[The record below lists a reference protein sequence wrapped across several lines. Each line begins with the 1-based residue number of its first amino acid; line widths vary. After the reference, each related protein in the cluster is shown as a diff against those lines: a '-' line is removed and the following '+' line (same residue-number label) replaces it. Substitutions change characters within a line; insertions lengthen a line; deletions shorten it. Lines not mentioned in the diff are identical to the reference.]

1 MISLKGSR
9 RKSTATVPREFTG
22 QERIFADSLV
32 ESIDSLAGRRGE
44 PIDRA
49 VTFRDLLDANVL
61 SLAAG
66 QPLSNAGGVN
76 LVNPLD
82 PTTSVGGGVEIP
94 PAPSIQII
102 GGFGFVRITW
112 VMPVYRGAAY
122 LEIYRSQTDLLST
135 AVSAGPI
142 VRYSGSGSGFYDDR
156 TVGEGTTY
164 YYWARGV
171 NINEVAGPFNLSAG
185 TSGTTPLNYIYVSG
199 LIDDI
204 LADAVNALGLN
215 TVISGVTGDISSINA
230 DIAGITASIIVIN
243 GDISSINADIT
254 GINTDIGNIESDI
267 TALNAINTWDSA
279 VTYAVA
285 DLVTYQN
292 YIWEAA
298 LASTN
303 QAPAAGSTYWTQVGS
318 YARLVDFV
326 SATQGQNSSTRAT
339 LTSDYYT
346 KTDANSAI
354 TASIDAYTSA
364 VTGAGGY
371 TSDANATTI
380 IYTKADADSAT
391 TAAID
396 AYTSAVTGT
405 GGYTSAA
412 NANTVIYTK
421 ADADSAT
428 TAAIDAYT
436 SAVTGTGGYT
446 SDANAT
452 TIIYTKADADSAITS
467 EINDFA
473 SAVTTPA
480 GYTDAGVTTIIYAKA
495 DADSA
500 ISTALNTYTTTIGAN
515 TATLQQTAESL
526 NGTQAKYSVKIDN
539 NNHVSGFGLISTAND
554 ATPYSTF
561 VVASDAFGISAPTT
575 ANSATDTAVG
585 VGYPFKVITTPTTI
599 NGEVIPAGT
608 YINDAF
614 IHNAQIT
621 SATIGVGTI
630 TTANITEGAITSASI
645 ADSIYSANWFASG
658 NSGAAS
664 GVGWN
669 INSANGYAFFQ
680 NIVCKGIIQ
689 ATALILSA
697 GAEVRTLQI
706 AGNAVTVP
714 TFITFTFPAYSVNSS
729 NYSTPVDA
737 SGNATARTYVRAS
750 GGRLLVTCVFG
761 VKTNTTSDSVTPN
774 LYAKL
779 KVGNSTTQYNA
790 NLGSSET
797 HVSVPQNGST
807 EVNIRVTATLA
818 VTTSSN
824 HGTADADENY
834 ETTPTLLI
842 NGALSLSAASFSTYS
857 NYTNSAY
864 FGDPNYQNSQMYQ
877 CKIIHPSNPAIFE
890 NVQVTNRAGY
900 TFMVYRGSP
909 RQEFPNAAKLTYPAA
924 AFAND
929 RVSIEL
935 QVSGNNSQ
943 LTACNFTVI
952 SCKR

>member
-421 ADADSAT
+421 ADADSA
-428 TAAIDAYT
+428 
-436 SAVTGTGGYT
+436 
-446 SDANAT
+446 
-452 TIIYTKADADSAITS
+452 ITS

-473 SAVTTPA
+473 SAVTTPAGYTDAGVTTIIYAKADADSATTAEINSFASTVTTPA

>member
-243 GDISSINADIT
+243 GDISSINSDIT

-412 NANTVIYTK
+412 NANTV
-421 ADADSAT
+421 
-428 TAAIDAYT
+428 
-436 SAVTGTGGYT
+436 
-446 SDANAT
+446 
-452 TIIYTKADADSAITS
+452 IYTKADADSAITS

>member
-364 VTGAGGY
+364 VTGA
-371 TSDANATTI
+371 
-380 IYTKADADSAT
+380 
-391 TAAID
+391 
-396 AYTSAVTGT
+396 
-405 GGYTSAA
+405 
-412 NANTVIYTK
+412 
-421 ADADSAT
+421 
-428 TAAIDAYT
+428 
-436 SAVTGTGGYT
+436 GGYT

>member
-412 NANTVIYTK
+412 NANTV
-421 ADADSAT
+421 
-428 TAAIDAYT
+428 
-436 SAVTGTGGYT
+436 
-446 SDANAT
+446 
-452 TIIYTKADADSAITS
+452 IYTKADADSAITS

>member
-1 MISLKGSR
+1 M
-9 RKSTATVPREFTG
+9 
-22 QERIFADSLV
+22 
-32 ESIDSLAGRRGE
+32 
-44 PIDRA
+44 
-49 VTFRDLLDANVL
+49 
-61 SLAAG
+61 
-66 QPLSNAGGVN
+66 
-76 LVNPLD
+76 
-82 PTTSVGGGVEIP
+82 
-94 PAPSIQII
+94 
-102 GGFGFVRITW
+102 
-112 VMPVYRGAAY
+112 
-122 LEIYRSQTDLLST
+122 
-135 AVSAGPI
+135 
-142 VRYSGSGSGFYDDR
+142 
-156 TVGEGTTY
+156 
-164 YYWARGV
+164 
-171 NINEVAGPFNLSAG
+171 
-185 TSGTTPLNYIYVSG
+185 
-199 LIDDI
+199 
-204 LADAVNALGLN
+204 
-215 TVISGVTGDISSINA
+215 
-230 DIAGITASIIVIN
+230 
-243 GDISSINADIT
+243 
-254 GINTDIGNIESDI
+254 
-267 TALNAINTWDSA
+267 
-279 VTYAVA
+279 
-285 DLVTYQN
+285 
-292 YIWEAA
+292 
-298 LASTN
+298 
-303 QAPAAGSTYWTQVGS
+303 
-318 YARLVDFV
+318 
-326 SATQGQNSSTRAT
+326 
-339 LTSDYYT
+339 
-346 KTDANSAI
+346 
-354 TASIDAYTSA
+354 
-364 VTGAGGY
+364 
-371 TSDANATTI
+371 
-380 IYTKADADSAT
+380 
-391 TAAID
+391 
-396 AYTSAVTGT
+396 
-405 GGYTSAA
+405 
-412 NANTVIYTK
+412 
-421 ADADSAT
+421 
-428 TAAIDAYT
+428 
-436 SAVTGTGGYT
+436 
-446 SDANAT
+446 
-452 TIIYTKADADSAITS
+452 
-467 EINDFA
+467 
-473 SAVTTPA
+473 
-480 GYTDAGVTTIIYAKA
+480 
-495 DADSA
+495 
-500 ISTALNTYTTTIGAN
+500 
-515 TATLQQTAESL
+515 
-526 NGTQAKYSVKIDN
+526 
-539 NNHVSGFGLISTAND
+539 SGFGLISTAND